1 MLPWTC
7 FTKNLDLF
15 LIELMFHWAKINLPS
30 LINFKNLTQPLYLPF
45 SKDISKLLS
54 TFKIPRIFPLFCHVA
69 TLKLSLVNILSNIHE
84 PLLFKCSLCL
94 LRGRSFII
102 FDLSIKNRFFTLLLL
117 LHQRNVSSTPQSQ
130 SLIFIKFP
138 AVELSYY
145 AIT

>member
-30 LINFKNLTQPLYLPF
+30 LIDFKNLTQPLYFSF
-45 SKDISKLLS
+45 SKDISELLS
-54 TFKIPRIFPLFCHVA
+54 AFKIPRIFPLFCHVA
-69 TLKLSLVNILSNIHE
+69 ILKVSLVNILSNIRE

-102 FDLSIKNRFFTLLLL
+102 FDLSIKNRFFTLLLPL
-117 LHQRNVSSTPQSQ
+117 RQTNVSHTPQSQ
-130 SLIFIKFP
+130 SLIFTKFP
-138 AVELSYY
+138 AVEMSYY
-145 AIT
+145 AVT